1 MNEKMFIKT
10 YLNEVVKHLPKDL
23 ACSLSETKTNN
34 GIDLL
39 ITIPFS
45 ESRIEDL
52 AYKLHKKEFL
62 EYKRNKEYNE
72 KGFPKCWFCDFVA
85 KDYSE
90 MELHHRSKHPQ

>member
-23 ACSLSETKTNN
+23 DCSLSETKTNN
-34 GIDLL
+34 GIDLV

-45 ESRIEDL
+45 ESRIDDL
-52 AYKLHKKEFL
+52 AYKL
-62 EYKRNKEYNE
+62 YNE

-90 MELHHRSKHPQ
+90 MESHHRSKHPQ